1 MTHEKRRSKDSL
13 DLSLHNHQ
21 HLDGPGPEI
30 PPSDHVENSA
40 RSSGDDVLS
49 VVELPNILAD
59 ISPADAGVTLDR
71 HVIAQR
77 QDNLKRGNERKRFGQ
92 LRYQVQIIDSIV
104 NAIGGSDILKED
116 ILNNDDHLSCCLL
129 F

>member
-1 MTHEKRRSKDSL
+1 M
-13 DLSLHNHQ
+13 
-21 HLDGPGPEI
+21 
-30 PPSDHVENSA
+30 
-40 RSSGDDVLS
+40 LS

-59 ISPADAGVTLDR
+59 VSPADAGVTLDR

-92 LRYQVQIIDSIV
+92 LHYQLQTIDSIV
-104 NAIGGSDILKED
+104 YSIGGLEILKEN
-116 ILNNDDHLSCCLL
+116 ILNNDDRLSCCLL